1 MTRIAIDRSLR
12 TALLSALASASFCAA
27 VDAAAPPEV
36 GGLAGEIPDRVA
48 RSAAACGPVFEGSR
62 AAGADCLSG
71 EFGGFLVGAAARFAE
86 SEGRAVLG
94 ENFRV
99 VHRLSWSPFGEGLSG
114 NLDAVIPLGFLSGGA
129 DAAADRPGRAVF
141 LQQGVTRWRDKDGY
155 RRNDARL
162 GAGYRF
168 ALSDAPGADALGVQ
182 AVVQENLER
191 GHRRLVAGVDY
202 MGRWGI
208 GSLQHYVPAS
218 GWLPG
223 RAGYEE
229 RPVGGTRLGLRFDAT
244 TTVSVDLSFARW
256 DGAGPG
262 RPADDGRVALGW
274 RPHPWL
280 SFETGVA
287 GVGSAAE
294 SGAVRALLRVPLGGG
309 GYKFP
314 RWSGLGVAGGA
325 GAPADLWRP
334 IENVER
340 LETVERAVAPAR
352 PRIGE
357 ISARFLQDRAPT
369 GDVVRVEVS
378 IPAALDRDLALE
390 LRLEPG
396 GGDNPAVAGE
406 DFVDEPVAAT
416 VPRGETST
424 RVDIRLLHN
433 ADMRSARSLSVAI
446 AFAA

>member
-1 MTRIAIDRSLR
+1 MNRIVIDRSLR
-12 TALLSALASASFCAA
+12 AALLSALAASLGGAA
-27 VDAAAPPEV
+27 AAAPPET

-62 AAGADCLSG
+62 AAGAECLSG

-114 NLDAVIPLGFLSGGA
+114 NLDAVIPLGFLSGGEGS
-129 DAAADRPGRAVF
+129 AAGAGRAVF
-141 LQQGVTRWRDKDGY
+141 LQQGVTRWRDKEGF

-208 GSLQHYVPAS
+208 GSLQHYVAAS

-262 RPADDGRVALGW
+262 RPVDDGRVAVGW

-294 SGAVRALLRVPLGGG
+294 SGAVRALLRVPFGGG
-309 GYKFP
+309 GYKLP

-352 PRIGE
+352 PRLGE
-357 ISARFLQDRAPT
+357 ISARFLQDSAST
-369 GDVVRVEVS
+369 GGVVRVEVT
-378 IPAALDRDLALE
+378 IPEALGHDLALE
-390 LRLEPG
+390 LRLGPG
-396 GGDNPAVAGE
+396 DGDNPAVAGE

-424 RVDIRLLHN
+424 RVSIRLLHN
-433 ADMRSARSLSVAI
+433 ADMRSARILSVAL

>member
-1 MTRIAIDRSLR
+1 MIDRIAIDRPLR
-12 TALLSALASASFCAA
+12 AALLSALAASFWASA
-27 VDAAAPPEV
+27 AAAPPEI

-62 AAGADCLSG
+62 TAGVDCLSG
-71 EFGGFLVGAAARFAE
+71 EFGGFLVGAAARLAE

-114 NLDAVIPLGFLSGGA
+114 NLDAVIPLGFLSGGE
-129 DAAADRPGRAVF
+129 DAAAGAGRAVF
-141 LQQGVTRWRDKDGY
+141 LQQGVTRWRDKEGF

-168 ALSDAPGADALGVQ
+168 ALSDAPGADVLGVQ

-191 GHRRLVAGVDY
+191 GHRRLVAGFDY
-202 MGRWGI
+202 MGRWGS

-262 RPADDGRVALGW
+262 RPADDGRVAVGW

-294 SGAVRALLRVPLGGG
+294 SGAFRALLRVPLGGG
-309 GYKFP
+309 GDKLP
-314 RWSGLGVAGGA
+314 RWNGLGVAGGSNA
-325 GAPADLWRP
+325 SVDLWRP

-352 PRIGE
+352 PRLEE
-357 ISARFLQDRAPT
+357 ILARFLQDSAST
-369 GDVVRVEVS
+369 GGVVDVEIS

-390 LRLEPG
+390 LRLGPG
-396 GGDNPAVAGE
+396 DGDNPAVAGE

-416 VPRGETST
+416 IPRGETSA
-424 RVDIRLLHN
+424 RVSIRLLHN
-433 ADMRSARSLSVAI
+433 AGMRAERSLSVAL

>member
-1 MTRIAIDRSLR
+1 MNRIAIDRSLCA
-12 TALLSALASASFCAA
+12 ALLSALASASFYAA
-27 VDAAAPPEV
+27 AAAPPEI
-36 GGLAGEIPDRVA
+36 GELAGGIPDRLLG
-48 RSAAACGPVFEGSR
+48 SAAACGPVFEGSR
-62 AAGADCLSG
+62 AAGVDCLSG
-71 EFGGFLVGAAARFAE
+71 EFGGFLVGAAAQLAE
-86 SEGRAVLG
+86 REGRAVLG

-114 NLDAVIPLGFLSGGA
+114 NLDAVIPLGFLSGGEG
-129 DAAADRPGRAVF
+129 AAGGAGRAVF
-141 LQQGVTRWRDKDGY
+141 LQQGVTRWRDKNGF
-155 RRNDARL
+155 RRNDARF

-191 GHRRLVAGVDY
+191 GHRRLVAGFDY

-208 GSLQHYVPAS
+208 GSLQHYVPAT
-218 GWLPG
+218 GWQPG

-262 RPADDGRVALGW
+262 RPADDGRVAVGW

-294 SGAVRALLRVPLGGG
+294 SGAFRALLRVPLGGG
-309 GYKFP
+309 YTLP
-314 RWSGLGVAGGA
+314 RWNGLGVAGAA
-325 GAPADLWRP
+325 GAPVDLWRP

-340 LETVERAVAPAR
+340 LETVERAAAPAR
-352 PRIGE
+352 PRLEE
-357 ISARFLQDRAPT
+357 ISARFLQDSAST

-390 LRLEPG
+390 LRLAPG
-396 GGDNPAVAGE
+396 DGDNPAVAGE

-416 VPRGETST
+416 IPRGETSA
-424 RVDIRLLHN
+424 RVSIRLLHN
-433 ADMRSARSLSVAI
+433 ANMRSARSLSVAL

>member
-1 MTRIAIDRSLR
+1 MRA
-12 TALLSALASASFCAA
+12 ALLSALAAASLGGAPA
-27 VDAAAPPEV
+27 GAAPPEV
-36 GGLAGEIPDRVA
+36 GELAGGIPDLVA
-48 RSAAACGPVFEGSR
+48 RGAQCGSVFEGSR
-62 AAGADCLSG
+62 AAGVDCLSG
-71 EFGGFLVGAAARFAE
+71 ELGGFLVGAAARLAE

-114 NLDAVIPLGFLSGGA
+114 NLDAVIPLTFLSGGEGS
-129 DAAADRPGRAVF
+129 AAAGAGRAVF
-141 LQQGVTRWRDKDGY
+141 LQQGVTRWRDKEGF

-168 ALSDAPGADALGVQ
+168 ALSDAPGAGALGVQ

-208 GSLQHYVPAS
+208 GSLQHYVAAS

-262 RPADDGRVALGW
+262 RPADDGRVAVGW

-294 SGAVRALLRVPLGGG
+294 SGAVRALLRVPLGGADTL
-309 GYKFP
+309 P
-314 RWSGLGVAGGA
+314 RWNGLGAAGGA

-352 PRIGE
+352 PRLEE
-357 ISARFLQDRAPT
+357 ISARFLQDSAPT
-369 GDVVRVEVS
+369 GEVVRVEVT
-378 IPAALDRDLALE
+378 IPAALDHDLALE
-390 LRLEPG
+390 LRLGPG
-396 GGDNPAVAGE
+396 DGDNPAIAGE

-424 RVDIRLLHN
+424 RVSIRLLHN
-433 ADMRSARSLSVAI
+433 ADMRSARSLSVAL